1 MNHTI
6 LLKKE
11 VEVLIVSAGG
21 VGTTFLLKA
30 IGKYKTTNHISN
42 FDGFKHITIPP
53 ITRNRNLKVIYVFG
67 NPITATMS
75 LFRRNFHHTQSY
87 KMQQYLPQG
96 YRVAMETSLAD
107 YAKSGV
113 DGFYFQRHFDNW
125 VERYLVYPTLF
136 LKYETLF
143 ENVEEIRD
151 FLNLPQEFVTNFP
164 AKKMRNSQVDNL
176 DKTTLVDLKK
186 MYGPLEAEFEKLPD
200 FFVKEGKVL
209 KPFSVLLDAPYYIGA
224 KKLFWKKMPF
234 LRRVRNRIL
243 GREVENKV

>member
-6 LLKKE
+6 LLEKE
-11 VEVLIVSAGG
+11 IEVLIVSAGG

-30 IGKYKTTNHISN
+30 IGKHKTTNHISN

-96 YRVAMETSLAD
+96 YRVAMETSLEG
-107 YAKSGV
+107 YAKKGV
-113 DGFYFQRHFDNW
+113 DGFYFRRHFDNW
-125 VERYLVYPTLF
+125 AERYLVYPTLF

-143 ENVEEIRD
+143 DNVDEIAT
-151 FLNLPQEFVTNFP
+151 FLNLPQKFIADFP
-164 AKKMRNSQVDNL
+164 AKKTRNSQVDNL
-176 DKTTLVDLKK
+176 DKTTLTDLKK
-186 MYGPLEAEFEKLPD
+186 MYGRLETNFEELPD
-200 FFVKEGKVL
+200 FFVKDGKAL
-209 KPFSVLLDAPYYIGA
+209 KSFSVLFDVPYYIGA

-243 GREVENKV
+243 GKKIGT